1 MVNTAKTSR
10 YYKENIMKTREV
22 EFNLRVQV
30 IDTEFGTIYTA
41 YKGSEYLFTCKSE
54 DDLISRLEI
63 ILRGLV

>member
-1 MVNTAKTSR
+1 
-10 YYKENIMKTREV
+10 MKTREL
-22 EFNLRVQV
+22 ELNIRVQV

-63 ILRGLV
+63 TLRGLI